1 MAKRKGGRS
10 DPVRAAHFSSRGA
23 SPPGHAADACE
34 TPPELKFAARQVDD
48 PSVVPGGRIDPRQVR
63 SILDRYAEADATG
76 LIHALQDL
84 QAAFGFVPCEA
95 AAEVCQ
101 RLKVPIS
108 KAFSVATFYKAF
120 SLEPKGE
127 VVIRVCTG
135 TACHIRGAQT
145 LVDELRAALGI
156 APGQTTADQRF
167 TLETVNCVGACAMA
181 PVVSLNGEYHGN
193 VQPGAISRKIRG
205 GK

>member
-1 MAKRKGGRS
+1 MS
-10 DPVRAAHFSSRGA
+10 DTCTC
-23 SPPGHAADACE
+23 AD
-34 TPPELKFAARQVDD
+34 PARTQTV
-48 PSVVPGGRIDPRQVR
+48 
-63 SILDRYAEADATG
+63 LERYAAGQSTG
-76 LIHALQDL
+76 LIHALQDI
-84 QAAFGFVPCEA
+84 QSEFGYVPCEA
-95 AAEVCQ
+95 VQLLCAHL
-101 RLKVPIS
+101 RVPLS

-145 LVDELRAALGI
+145 IVDEICTALDI
-156 APGQTTADQRF
+156 TPGQTTADHKF

-181 PVVSLNGEYHGN
+181 PVVSLNGEYHGS
-193 VQPGAISRKIRG
+193 VKPGAITKKILG

>member
-1 MAKRKGGRS
+1 MSKTGIDLKKARK
-10 DPVRAAHFSSRGA
+10 
-23 SPPGHAADACE
+23 
-34 TPPELKFAARQVDD
+34 
-48 PSVVPGGRIDPRQVR
+48 
-63 SILDRYAEADATG
+63 ILDRYAEGDETG

-84 QAAFGFVPCEA
+84 QAEFGYVPCP
-95 AAEVCQ
+95 AAELLCE

-145 LVDELRAALGI
+145 LVDELGTALGI
-156 APGQTTADQRF
+156 APGQTTKDLRF

-181 PVVSLNGEYHGN
+181 PVVSLNGVYHGN
-193 VQPGAISRKIRG
+193 VQPGSVTKKIQGRK
-205 GK
+205 